1 MVQLPLP
8 LHEMWRSA
16 LSIALVIVLQVYLL
30 GPELYKLPVLFAHY
44 LEHAATDESFDM
56 DAFVHLHYVDHGH
69 GENGDT
75 DHERLPFHHHH
86 HGTTVDQCFGQ
97 VYLVWPQH
105 ALSFPSLAARSVTVL
120 PVVPDLRSGHNSELL
135 RPPRILA

>member
-1 MVQLPLP
+1 
-8 LHEMWRSA
+8 MWRSA

-56 DAFVHLHYVDHGH
+56 DSFVHLHYVDHGH

-86 HGTTVDQCFGQ
+86 TSGPDCCGPVMHVAQSVRAEGSPCAAQARP
-97 VYLVWPQH
+97 L
-105 ALSFPSLAARSVTVL
+105 ALPNVGGPMPGYT
-120 PVVPDLRSGHNSELL
+120 DGLL
-135 RPPRILA
+135 QPPRLVA